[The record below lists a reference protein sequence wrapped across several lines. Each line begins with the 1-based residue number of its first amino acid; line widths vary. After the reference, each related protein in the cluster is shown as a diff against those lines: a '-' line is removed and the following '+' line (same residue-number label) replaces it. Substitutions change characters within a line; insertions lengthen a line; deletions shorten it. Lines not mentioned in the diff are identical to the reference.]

1 MRNDDVLRKKIY
13 DGLFAE
19 VVGPDQENP
28 YRDTE
33 TGEEILMV
41 DVHGSPW
48 QKYGAGILYPQ
59 RVRQTNQ
66 VDNEEVVDAPYEM
79 PEGEQGDDTG
89 DTETSAR
96 IRDDASATDDP
107 VDMANQFMQSA
118 MGFTFRVN
126 LNSVSGKIKISV
138 SAAHYIQSDASLPM
152 RRIDENGIVT
162 ECRNRDGNPV
172 LRRCWIRRPLP
183 LGILDIDVKEVTN
196 KKAEVVYRDEGNN
209 DWLIF
214 QLINRSTAN
223 DRLESTATYTAT
235 IINNKIA
242 SSNDKGNYLYQCSLV
257 LESESDDLIIPYHE
271 RVSGTDTAEEKSMA
285 LLYRNKHVFAIGHGC
300 AAVWNSGS
308 QTVNKISTSVMP
320 DYEMPQVAPPASP
333 VELSM
338 FDLSDMG
345 DWQKGLQS
353 LESLVTLYG
362 NWIQSLNE
370 EVNGLPL
377 FYQDSAHANIGKCTE
392 NLERIRGGLD
402 FLKDENNINAL
413 ACFKWM
419 NRAMLWQ
426 QQRSKVNQRKWIRN
440 GNHAH
445 ATFTLTPLNDG
456 NSVFISLSQYNL
468 TSTTERPV
476 GRWRPFQLAFILMN
490 LKSVWN
496 DDDDERGIIDLIW
509 FPTGGGKTEAYLGLT
524 AFQIFSRR
532 IHGDGMFKTNALG
545 TSVLM
550 RYTLRLLT
558 VQQYERAAS
567 LICACDLIRKENQ
580 IKLGHE
586 PISIGLWVGGKN
598 TPNKNGGD
606 EGALSNYRK
615 LVTENDAA
623 YNFIVLK
630 CPCCGAQIGKVD
642 DPTAQIKIKGLFRT
656 DGANGRTYFKC
667 ENTVC
672 EFGNEELPLFVVDEE
687 IYDKSPTLVLGT
699 VDKFAMIPWKKE
711 SAKIF
716 GFRDNNGA
724 WSRIKPPE
732 LIIQDEL
739 HLISGPLGTMIGL
752 YETLVQTLC
761 NNYGMIQP
769 PFLPVI
775 ENLKDFIPPKIVASS
790 ATISRASDQVKALYA
805 NDRLNIFPPQ
815 ALEFGNT
822 WFSEEKV
829 ISKEYPGRLY
839 VGICPSGYP
848 SAQTAIART
857 YAKVLQTVDVNNTAP
872 GIDFYWTLMG
882 YFNSIRELGGAAS
895 LVYGD
900 IRERLSQIHTRDMVV
915 QQVRRMHYEELT
927 SRISNEKIPQILKKL
942 ETQSGNQNAI
952 AIDICLATNMIAT
965 GVDISRL
972 GLMFI
977 HGQPKTT
984 AEYIQASSRVGRSVP
999 SGAGFIVTLYS
1010 PSKPRDKS
1018 IYEHFLAYHARIY
1031 ANVEPTSV
1039 TPFTISVRERAL
1051 HAVIIGLIRH
1061 FSNGQLHDEALIGN
1075 TDFAELSV
1083 KVKDIVKKRCEFID
1097 YNEHV
1102 ATSVMIDAFLHKWQG
1117 GFHHYGDAM
1126 NTGANLHHKL
1136 PLMYSAGAEFPE
1148 EMKFRSVKTPT
1159 SMRGVDSES
1168 NIEIL

>member
-1 MRNDDVLRKKIY
+1 MRADDVLRKKIY

-19 VVGPDQENP
+19 VVGPDPGNP
-28 YRDTE
+28 YRDTD

-59 RVRQTNQ
+59 RVRQINQ
-66 VDNEEVVDAPYEM
+66 LDTEEVADTPDEIPVV
-79 PEGEQGDDTG
+79 GQGDDTG
-89 DTETSAR
+89 DTETSAMT
-96 IRDDASATDDP
+96 RDDASPTDDP
-107 VDMANQFMQSA
+107 VDLANQFMQSA
-118 MGFTFRVN
+118 MGFTFMVN
-126 LNSVSGKIKISV
+126 LNSESGKIKITA
-138 SAAHYIQSDASLPM
+138 SAAHYIQSDAQLPM
-152 RRIDENGIVT
+152 RRIDQNGVLT
-162 ECRNRDGNPV
+162 DCRNRDGNPV

-183 LGILDIDVKEVTN
+183 LGILDIDVNEVT
-196 KKAEVVYRDEGNN
+196 KEKTEVVYRDEEN
-209 DWLIF
+209 DAWLTF

-223 DRLESTATYTAT
+223 DRLASTATYTAT

-257 LESESDDLIIPYHE
+257 IESKSDDLIIPYHE
-271 RVSGTDTAEEKSMA
+271 RVSGTDTAEEKSMT
-285 LLYRNKHVFAIGHGC
+285 LLYRKKHVFAIGHGC
-300 AAVWNSGS
+300 AAVWNSDS
-308 QTVNKISTSVMP
+308 LTVSKISTSVIP
-320 DYEMPQVAPPASP
+320 DYEMPLVAPTSH

-338 FDLSDMG
+338 FDLSDLG

-362 NWIQSLNE
+362 NWIKSLNDE
-370 EVNGLPL
+370 ANGLPP
-377 FYQDSAHANIGKCTE
+377 FYQDSAHANIEKCSET
-392 NLERIRGGLD
+392 LERIRGGLA
-402 FLKDENNINAL
+402 FLKDKNNITAL

-440 GNHAH
+440 GNHENT
-445 ATFTLTPLNDG
+445 TFALTPLNDG
-456 NSVFISLSQYNL
+456 KNVFISLSQFNQ
-468 TSTTERPV
+468 TSTAERPV

-496 DDDDERGIIDLIW
+496 DNDGERGIIDLIW

-532 IHGDGMFKTNALG
+532 IQGDGMFKINALG
-545 TSVLM
+545 TSVIM

-567 LICACDLIRKENQ
+567 LICACDLIREEN
-580 IKLGHE
+580 KNELGHK

-598 TPNKNGGD
+598 TPNTNKD
-606 EGALSNYRK
+606 ALAAYNR
-615 LVTENDAA
+615 LHDDNNEA

-642 DPTAQIKIKGLFRT
+642 NPIPQTRIKGLFRT
-656 DGANGRTYFKC
+656 DGATGRTYFKC
-667 ENTVC
+667 ENPDC
-672 EFGNEELPLFVVDEE
+672 EYGNKELPLYVVDDE
-687 IYDKSPTLVLGT
+687 IYNNSPTLVLGT
-699 VDKFAMIPWKKE
+699 VDKFAMIPWKPD

-716 GFRDNNGA
+716 GFRVDLNTH
-724 WSRIKPPE
+724 WTRIKPPE

-739 HLISGPLGTMIGL
+739 HLISGPLGTMVGL

-761 NNYGMIQP
+761 NNYGMLQP
-769 PFLPVI
+769 PFLPER
-775 ENLKDFIPPKIVASS
+775 ENLSVFKPPKIVASS
-790 ATISRASDQVKALYA
+790 ATISRAGDQVKALYA
-805 NDRLNIFPPQ
+805 SDRLNIFPPQ

-857 YAKVLQTVDVNNTAP
+857 YAKVLQTVDVNNTVP
-872 GIDFYWTLMG
+872 EIDYYWTLMG
-882 YFNSIRELGGAAS
+882 YFNSISELGGAAS

-900 IRERLSQIHTRDMVV
+900 IRERLSQIHARDLIL

-942 ETQSGNQNAI
+942 ETQSGNPDAI

-984 AEYIQASSRVGRSVP
+984 AEYIQASSRVGRAVP
-999 SGAGFIVTLYS
+999 SGPGFIVTLYS

-1075 TDFAELSV
+1075 TDFAELSA

-1097 YNEHV
+1097 YNEYG

-1117 GFHHYGDAM
+1117 GFHYYGDAM
-1126 NTGANLHHKL
+1126 NTGANLHDRL

-1148 EMKFRSVKTPT
+1148 KMKLRSVKTPT